1 MKRVVTGHD
10 ENGKA
15 IFVKIGEPEH
25 VVDTPGVLWKELW
38 ATYPDDTIPVD
49 ATAEPSLSNK
59 WKSVFPDL
67 GESRVRVVTFDPSKS
82 TDDIYDESVM
92 NQRAKAL
99 PGLMEHMEPEN
110 EGMHTTDSVDYG
122 VVISGNPK
130 LELDDGETVDLEP
143 GDIVIQNGTR
153 HAWRFKDDEITTMLW
168 VLIGTKRN

>member
-1 MKRVVTGHD
+1 MKRLTINFERFFGELND
-10 ENGKA
+10 SQ
-15 IFVKIGEPEH
+15 KI
-25 VVDTPGVLWKELW
+25 LLELH
-38 ATYPDDTIPVD
+38 TSQT
-49 ATAEPSLSNK
+49 
-59 WKSVFPDL
+59 L

-153 HAWRFKDDEITTMLW
+153 HAWRFKDDEVTTMLW
-168 VLIGTKRN
+168 VLLGTKRN

>member
-38 ATYPDDTIPVD
+38 ATYPEDTIPVD
-49 ATAEPSLSNK
+49 ATDE
-59 WKSVFPDL
+59 
-67 GESRVRVVTFDPSKS
+67 
-82 TDDIYDESVM
+82 IYDESVM

-130 LELDDGETVDLEP
+130 LELDDGETEDLEP
-143 GDIVIQNGTR
+143 GDVVIQNGTR
-153 HAWRFKDDEITTMLW
+153 HAWRFKDDEVTTMLW